1 MLNKL
6 FNPYV
11 VFYSFSYY
19 QILVHRVQV
28 WNDTVTDW
36 NDFGSN
42 FYISAQ
48 IPASDGKTKMMFL
61 LGDGE
66 NKGGYNNKELSSGQK
81 YKIYSRALT
90 EVTSKVEILP
100 MKWLRELKA
109 KQLEIVTWV
118 VTFPNFVRACA
129 SFVVDLWSRK
139 EDTKQIGFRCKCF
152 EVLSRRSISIQ

>member
-1 MLNKL
+1 MYSNL

-11 VFYSFSYY
+11 LFHSSSYY
-19 QILVHRVQV
+19 QILVHRVQD
-28 WNDTVTDW
+28 WTDTVSDW

-48 IPASDGKTKMMFL
+48 IPASEVKTKMMFL

-66 NKGGYNNKELSSGQK
+66 NKGGYKNKELSSGQK

-90 EVTSKVEILP
+90 EFTSKVDILSIE
-100 MKWLRELKA
+100 WLQELKTE
-109 KQLEIVTWV
+109 KSIWP

-129 SFVVDLWSRK
+129 SFVVDLWSGW
-139 EDTKQIGFRCKCF
+139 EDTKQIRFSML
-152 EVLSRRSISIQ
+152 VV